1 MPKRPLTAKRIK
13 LYSALRLGYLR
24 NERKQKKRL
33 KRFGFRL
40 DEELTTRDHLV
51 AYNPTS
57 NRVLFVSNGTQISSP
72 SDLYTDLAGVGLGR
86 LKQTDRFERDQ
97 SAYLK
102 AKKKYNDAP
111 VKLVGHSL
119 GGGIISAMDLKKGDR
134 AVTYNA
140 ANVYQKKRE
149 NVTNIRTAGD
159 PISAFANDT
168 RTLSNPASLVER
180 LNPLQP
186 HNLQNIRL
194 EPIFV

>member
-1 MPKRPLTAKRIK
+1 MPKRPLNAKRIR
-13 LYSALRLGYLR
+13 LYNALKLGYLR
-24 NERKQKKRL
+24 NEKKQKKRL

-40 DEELTTRDHLV
+40 DEELTTREHLV
-51 AYNPTS
+51 AYNPML
-57 NRVLFVSNGTQISSP
+57 NRVLFVSNGTQVTSP

>member
-1 MPKRPLTAKRIK
+1 MPKRPLTAKRIR
-13 LYSALRLGYLR
+13 LYNALKLGYLR
-24 NERKQKKRL
+24 NEKKQKKRL

-57 NRVLFVSNGTQISSP
+57 NRVLFVSNGTQVTSP
-72 SDLYTDLAGVGLGR
+72 SDIYTDVAGVGLGR
-86 LKQTDRFERDQ
+86 LKQTDRYERDQ

-102 AKKKYNDAP
+102 AKRKYNDAP

-119 GGGIISAMDLKKGDR
+119 GGAIISAIDLKKGDR
-134 AVTYNA
+134 AISYNA
-140 ANVYQKKRE
+140 PTVYQKKRE
-149 NVTNIRTAGD
+149 NLTSIRTVGD
-159 PISAFANDT
+159 PFSAFATNT
-168 RTLSNPASLVER
+168 RSLSNPASLVER

-186 HNLQNIRL
+186 HSLQNIRL